1 MTNGN
6 RYVIAESI
14 DEITDRI
21 RVFRASLLSLAA
33 HMGDH
38 PSVAGTARL
47 RVVRGPAD
55 GADRPHHLRCR
66 GGRAMKKMDR
76 MTPMA
81 VGGALVAIFA
91 SMIVDGSSPTLLFK
105 PAPIILVF
113 GGTILAAAAGFM
125 KSDVTKMKDVLK
137 KAMGPPEESPD
148 EDIAKLVSLAELA
161 RRDGLLALDKAAETV
176 EDPFFRR
183 GLQMT
188 ADGIDPEEIQDIM
201 EGEILAMKER
211 HKMGAKFFG
220 DMGGFSPT
228 LGIIGTVIGLIHVL
242 ANLSNP
248 NVIGPAIG
256 SAFTATLWGVMAANV
271 LWLPISNKLK
281 RVSELEIHHKK
292 MVLDGLL
299 AIQAGSSPR
308 LIQTRLQSYLSTAE
322 RNGGS
327 QNSKEAA

>member
-1 MTNGN
+1 
-6 RYVIAESI
+6 
-14 DEITDRI
+14 
-21 RVFRASLLSLAA
+21 
-33 HMGDH
+33 
-38 PSVAGTARL
+38 
-47 RVVRGPAD
+47 
-55 GADRPHHLRCR
+55 
-66 GGRAMKKMDR
+66 MKKMDR

-91 SMIVDGSSPTLLFK
+91 SMVVDGSSPTLLFK

-125 KSDVTKMKDVLK
+125 KSDVTKVKDVLK
-137 KAMGPPEESPD
+137 KAMGPPEESAD

-281 RVSELEIHHKK
+281 RISELEIHHKK

-322 RNGGS
+322 RSGGG
-327 QNSKEAA
+327 QKSKEAA

>member
-1 MTNGN
+1 
-6 RYVIAESI
+6 
-14 DEITDRI
+14 
-21 RVFRASLLSLAA
+21 
-33 HMGDH
+33 
-38 PSVAGTARL
+38 
-47 RVVRGPAD
+47 
-55 GADRPHHLRCR
+55 
-66 GGRAMKKMDR
+66 MKKMDR

-81 VGGALVAIFA
+81 VGGALVAVFF

-105 PAPIILVF
+105 PAPMILVF
-113 GGTILAAAAGFM
+113 GGTALAAAGGFM

-137 KAMGPPEESPD
+137 SAMGVAEDSPD

-161 RRDGLLALDKAAETV
+161 RRDGLLALDKAAESV

-183 GLQMT
+183 GLEMT

-201 EGEILAMKER
+201 EGEIVAMKER
-211 HKMGAKFFG
+211 HKAGAKFFG

-256 SAFTATLWGVMAANV
+256 SAFTATLWGVLAANL

-281 RVSELEIHHKK
+281 RASELEIHHKK
-292 MVLDGLL
+292 MILDGLL

-322 RNGGS
+322 RNAGNS
-327 QNSKEAA
+327 TSKEAA